1 MTKGY
6 WKKSIGVLA
15 GVLVLSSVL
24 AGCGNSSESSTGSG
38 STTGTSETVIYD
50 WQNADSYVYKMS
62 EQLAKEYNARKDA
75 KTTMKVQHI
84 PGTDR
89 YYPKL
94 NAELAANAGPDVFVS
109 HAAGKLKTY
118 ADSGRIMDLT
128 EILNADPEW
137 KKSFTSGAFNL
148 LTFDNKVYAI
158 PTAFATV
165 PLFYNKEI
173 FAKYKLT
180 PPTTY
185 EELKNVI
192 KVLKDNGV
200 TPFAFGAKES
210 WTSALFSEMVANRI
224 GGDEPFN
231 KLMEGTGT
239 WMDPSYIQTG
249 NVMNELR
256 DMGAFPSG
264 FLGLDNTAITNMFK
278 NGEAAMFVMGSWAV
292 GSVEAADSKVQGK
305 IGIAKFPTF
314 EGGKGDLNTWLGQP
328 SYNLVIRANT
338 KNKDAA
344 LEYIK
349 AWTSNDIQTKLAEEN
364 GDIPA
369 VNVKLDKDKVPAV
382 AQDLQKEMSD
392 MKGMFI
398 FYDVGLGAK
407 IGDEYNTT
415 IQAILAGQSP
425 EEAFQS
431 LEQFTQ
437 DNKE

>member
-1 MTKGY
+1 
-6 WKKSIGVLA
+6 
-15 GVLVLSSVL
+15 
-24 AGCGNSSESSTGSG
+24 
-38 STTGTSETVIYD
+38 
-50 WQNADSYVYKMS
+50 
-62 EQLAKEYNARKDA
+62 
-75 KTTMKVQHI
+75 
-84 PGTDR
+84 
-89 YYPKL
+89 
-94 NAELAANAGPDVFVS
+94 
-109 HAAGKLKTY
+109 
-118 ADSGRIMDLT
+118 
-128 EILNADPEW
+128 
-137 KKSFTSGAFNL
+137 
-148 LTFDNKVYAI
+148 
-158 PTAFATV
+158 
-165 PLFYNKEI
+165 
-173 FAKYKLT
+173 
-180 PPTTY
+180 
-185 EELKNVI
+185 
-192 KVLKDNGV
+192 
-200 TPFAFGAKES
+200 
-210 WTSALFSEMVANRI
+210 
-224 GGDEPFN
+224 
-231 KLMEGTGT
+231 
-239 WMDPSYIQTG
+239 
-249 NVMNELR
+249 
-256 DMGAFPSG
+256 
-264 FLGLDNTAITNMFK
+264 
-278 NGEAAMFVMGSWAV
+278 MFVMGSWAV

-349 AWTSNDIQTKLAEEN
+349 AWTSNEVQTKLAEEN

-415 IQAILAGQSP
+415 IQAILAGQAP